1 VVPAAAACDLP
12 PSTKTAPSAADAD
25 EEAVA
30 AAVAAAGGL
39 TRTSVAGL
47 ANLTP
52 REVLRPMWEL
62 RLAPRGGGVPLPAFT
77 TGDHVAV
84 QPVAPEHAV
93 DALCARLR
101 WDPDYRFT
109 VETTSGGS
117 GGGGGGG
124 GSSASSS
131 VKLPAVLSGGRP
143 VTVRALLRH
152 VLDVSGEVSPHQLRA
167 LAGAAGNPAE
177 ADALRAL
184 CERGPFLERVR
195 GGFATLGSLLA
206 AFPSVHLPL
215 DRALALLPPITPRY
229 YSVSSAGDGAAGGG
243 RLSGGSLDVTF
254 RQMRAAVPPAGLG
267 RGAAALTAPS
277 PSSPPGNPV
286 YFQGLASSYMAS
298 LREGDAVSVAVRPSS
313 FRLPDDPAAPVVF
326 IAGGIGVAPFRAFA
340 LHRLAQVRGALS
352 ADGAP
357 QRLGP
362 GLMLY
367 GCRDADDEVYAGLW
381 KACVAEGAL
390 TAVDVGHAAP
400 LAGARAP
407 ARLADALVAAH
418 ADEVWQAL
426 SRPQGGVV
434 YVCGGASGFGKAVAG
449 AVRGIVASKG
459 GISAPSELDAAMSRL
474 LEGCRFVEDLAD

>member
-1 VVPAAAACDLP
+1 MVPAAAPCDLP
-12 PSTKTAPSAADAD
+12 SAKTAAAPPTAADND

-39 TRTSVAGL
+39 ARTSVSGL
-47 ANLTP
+47 SNLTP
-52 REVLRPMWEL
+52 REVMRPMWEL
-62 RLAPRGGGVPLPAFT
+62 RLAPRGGVPLPAFT

-101 WDPDYRFT
+101 WDPDFRFA
-109 VETTSGGS
+109 VETSATSAPAAGGAAAA
-117 GGGGGGG
+117 GGG
-124 GSSASSS
+124 SS
-131 VKLPAVLSGGRP
+131 VKLPAVLAGGRSL
-143 VTVRALLRH
+143 TVRSLLRH

-167 LAGAAGNPAE
+167 LAVGAGDPAE
-177 ADALRAL
+177 ADALRRL

-229 YSVSSAGDGAAGGG
+229 YSVSSAGDGGAGGG
-243 RLSGGSLDVTF
+243 SLSGGSLDVTF

-267 RGAAALTAPS
+267 RGAAALSAAPGAATGG
-277 PSSPPGNPV
+277 GNPV
-286 YFQGLASSYMAS
+286 WFQGLASSYMAS
-298 LREGDAVSVAVRPSS
+298 LRKGDAVSVGVRPSS

-340 LHRLAQVRGALS
+340 LHRLAQVRGAG
-352 ADGAP
+352 GAPP

-367 GCRDADDEVYAGLW
+367 GCRDADDEVYARLW
-381 KACVAEGAL
+381 QACVAEGAL
-390 TAVDVGHAAP
+390 TAVDIGHAAP

-426 SRPQGGVV
+426 SRPAGGVV

-449 AVRGIVASKG
+449 AVRSIVAAKG
-459 GISAPSELDAAMSRL
+459 GITDPAALDAAMSRL